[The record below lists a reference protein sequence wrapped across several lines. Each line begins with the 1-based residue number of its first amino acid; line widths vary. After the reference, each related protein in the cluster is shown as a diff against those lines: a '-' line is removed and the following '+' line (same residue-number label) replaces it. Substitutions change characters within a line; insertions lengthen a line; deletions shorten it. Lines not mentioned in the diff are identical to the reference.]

1 MTDSNGNDN
10 ENFQDKDMLTNLIE
24 TQSRFSTL
32 LENMVESSD
41 EERKEQHRREDEQL
55 RREDEYRKKQEK
67 EWKEQRRRED
77 EYRNN
82 QEKEWEEQRRRED
95 EYRNTQEE
103 NRCADKKELQ
113 KKERWRHL
121 IQTTVIIVLL
131 GSIVVWAFKY
141 MS

>member
-10 ENFQDKDMLTNLIE
+10 ERFQDKDMLKKLID
-24 TQSRFSTL
+24 TQSQFSTL
-32 LENMVESSD
+32 VESMLEKSD
-41 EERKEQHRREDEQL
+41 KERKEQLRREDEQL

-77 EYRNN
+77 EYRNK
-82 QEKEWEEQRRRED
+82 QEKEWKEQRRREG

-131 GSIVVWAFKY
+131 GSIVVWASKY
-141 MS
+141 MP